1 MQHEI
6 SRSPTIL
13 FNWYTGSHGNQL
25 SYLMLQVS
33 LLVLVQVTEEEI
45 ARKKESPHR
54 LNLRDN
60 TKSCLPDASS
70 MLTQN
75 RYSIVM
81 MTKYT
86 LNTAEPCEKVVKGN
100 ATDKSDT

>member
-13 FNWYTGSHGNQL
+13 FNWYTGSYGNQL
-25 SYLMLQVS
+25 SYLVLQVS

-60 TKSCLPDASS
+60 TKSCLPDAPS

-75 RYSIVM
+75 GYSI

-86 LNTAEPCEKVVKGN
+86 LITADR
-100 ATDKSDT
+100 TT